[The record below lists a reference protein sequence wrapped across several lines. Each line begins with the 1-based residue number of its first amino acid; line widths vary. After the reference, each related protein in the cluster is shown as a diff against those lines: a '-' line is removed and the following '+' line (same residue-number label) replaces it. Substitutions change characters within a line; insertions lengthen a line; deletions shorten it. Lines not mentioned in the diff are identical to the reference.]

1 MLLECLSE
9 IADPRR
15 GQGRRYRLE
24 YILLFSVLAM
34 LCGATSYRQIQRFIK
49 AHRER
54 LNAWFGL
61 AWKRAPA
68 HTSIRYIL
76 QGLQSDQLEQAFR
89 AHSQHLWDPPAEADA
104 PPAIAFDGK
113 VLRGSFDR
121 FQDQKAAQVLSAFC
135 QGEQLILGHLP
146 VLTKTNEIPVA
157 QQLIKELSLEGCLY
171 PLDAL
176 HCQKKLSTP
185 PLSKAVR

>member
-1 MLLECLSE
+1 MLLECLSQV
-9 IADPRR
+9 ADPRR

-61 AWKRAPA
+61 GWKRAPA

-76 QGLQSDQLEQAFR
+76 QALQPEQLESAFR
-89 AHSQHLWDPPAEADA
+89 VHGQRLWEPSPESEA
-104 PPAIAFDGK
+104 PPAIALDGK

-121 FQDQKAAQVLSAFC
+121 FQDQKAAQMLSAFC

-146 VLTKTNEIPVA
+146 VSSKTNEIPVA
-157 QQLIKELSLEGCLY
+157 QQLIEELGLEGCLY
-171 PLDAL
+171 TLDAL

>member
-1 MLLECLSE
+1 MLLECLSQV
-9 IADPRR
+9 ADPRR

-34 LCGATSYRQIQRFIK
+34 LCGATSYRQIQRFMK

-61 AWKRAPA
+61 QWKRAPA

-76 QGLQSDQLEQAFR
+76 QALEPAQLEQAFR
-89 AHSQHLWDPPAEADA
+89 AHGQPLWDPPPA
-104 PPAIAFDGK
+104 PDVLPVIAIDGK

-121 FQDQKAAQVLSAFC
+121 FQDQKAAQILSAFC
-135 QGEQLILGHLP
+135 QGERLILGHLP
-146 VLTKTNEIPVA
+146 VSSKTNEIPVA
-157 QQLIKELSLEGCLY
+157 QQLIEELGLEGCLY
-171 PLDAL
+171 TLDAL

-185 PLSKAVR
+185 PWRRAVR

>member
-1 MLLECLSE
+1 MLLECLSKV
-9 IADPRR
+9 ADPRR
-15 GQGRRYRLE
+15 GQGRRYQLE

-49 AHRER
+49 AHLER

-76 QGLQSDQLEQAFR
+76 QALEPAQLEQAFR
-89 AHSQHLWDPPAEADA
+89 AHGQRLLEPPLACDV
-104 PPAIAFDGK
+104 PPVIAFDGK

-121 FQDQKAAQVLSAFC
+121 FQDQKAAQILSAFC
-135 QGEQLILGHLP
+135 QGERLILGHLP
-146 VLTKTNEIPVA
+146 VSSKTNEIPVA
-157 QQLIKELSLEGCLY
+157 QQLIEERGLQGCLY
-171 PLDAL
+171 TLDAL
-176 HCQKKLSTP
+176 HCQKKPSMS
-185 PLSKAVR
+185 PLTRVVR

>member
-1 MLLECLSE
+1 MLLECLSTV
-9 IADPRR
+9 ADPRR

-76 QGLQSDQLEQAFR
+76 QALEPEQLEQAFR
-89 AHSQHLWDPPAEADA
+89 AHSQQLWEPGSPSEV

-121 FQDQKAAQVLSAFC
+121 FQDQKAAQILSAFC
-135 QGEQLILGHLP
+135 QGERLILGHRP
-146 VLTKTNEIPVA
+146 VSSKTHEIPVA
-157 QQLIKELSLEGCLY
+157 QPLIEERGLEGCLY
-171 PLDAL
+171 TLDAL
-176 HCQKKLSTP
+176 HGQKKPSMS
-185 PLSKAVR
+185 PLSRAVR